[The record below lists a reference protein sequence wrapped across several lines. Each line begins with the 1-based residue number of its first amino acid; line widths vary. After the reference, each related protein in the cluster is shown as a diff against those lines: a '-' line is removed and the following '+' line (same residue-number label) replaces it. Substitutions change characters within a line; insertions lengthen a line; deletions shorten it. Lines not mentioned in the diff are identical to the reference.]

1 VTSSRTWQ
9 GECIIER
16 IYLQTGTTE
25 RPGGQQAGI
34 PATAVRITHEPT
46 GTMAQFGERS
56 CEHENKRIAMSM
68 IEYALIEAK
77 WI

>member
-1 VTSSRTWQ
+1 MTSSKTWQ
-9 GECIIER
+9 DDCIVER
-16 IYLQTGTTE
+16 IYLQTGTTQ

-46 GTMAQFGERS
+46 GTIAQFGECWS
-56 CEHENKRIAMSM
+56 EHKKKMIAMSM
-68 IEYALIEAK
+68 IEFALIEAR

>member
-1 VTSSRTWQ
+1 MSKSWQ
-9 GECIIER
+9 DDCIVER

-46 GTMAQFGERS
+46 GTMAQFGE
-56 CEHENKRIAMSM
+56 C
-68 IEYALIEAK
+68 
-77 WI
+77 